1 MACARHV
8 THCKSGIISTQVP
21 PGGLG
26 RTVLNASDSN
36 KPKRLSE
43 PSESKGA
50 NDTPPRIWRG
60 LPIKTPH
67 FAAADFE
74 AGENSISNSTK
85 PPGAKHQDHV
95 DYRSILE
102 ALSHYGI
109 PGWSSHIRD
118 K

>member
-1 MACARHV
+1 MARARHV
-8 THCKSGIISTQVP
+8 THCKSPIISTQVP

-26 RTVLNASDSN
+26 RRVLKASDSN
-36 KPKRLSE
+36 KPEQLRE
-43 PSESKGA
+43 PSENKGA
-50 NDTPPRIWRG
+50 NDTPPRIWRD

-74 AGENSISNSTK
+74 ADENSISISTK
-85 PPGAKHQDHV
+85 VPGAKHQDHV
-95 DYRSILE
+95 DYRGMLE
-102 ALSHYGI
+102 ALRHYGI